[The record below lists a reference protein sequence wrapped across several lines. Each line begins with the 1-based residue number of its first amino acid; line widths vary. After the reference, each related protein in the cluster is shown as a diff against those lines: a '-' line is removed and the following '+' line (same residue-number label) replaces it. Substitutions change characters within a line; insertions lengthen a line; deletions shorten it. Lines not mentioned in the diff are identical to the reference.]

1 MLWYLSHSWTD
12 LSVSLDQILI
22 LLREVAPDWK
32 RLAEAME
39 LEDIDKITEYV
50 RSQL

>member
-1 MLWYLSHSWTD
+1 MLWYLSYSWTD

-22 LLREVAPDWK
+22 QLQEVVPDWR

-50 RSQL
+50 RLQL